1 MLELVF
7 LAFFVLAA
15 FGTGSLLLSVFRFRF
30 HSFLEEFFFSIAMGY
45 GVVALVTYLLG
56 FYGLLYRQ
64 VFTLLLLALLVVSFG
79 RVKHAVTQL
88 LSSPKI
94 NLQLNV
100 FSALVA
106 VIIFFSV
113 FNLVASLAPPWSYD
127 TTTYHLAVP
136 KIYAREHGFVALP
149 SLVHSNFVMMP
160 GMVFLAALVVKN
172 GILANLVNFTFSA
185 LLAIGIYSFC
195 SRFLGKKAGIIASA
209 VFITLPT
216 VSVYSVSAYTDIP
229 MALFAFS
236 AFYAFIVW
244 AERSSGSGPVLGWL
258 VVSAFMTGLV
268 AASKFTGLAF
278 VAIMASLVFLCPFAR
293 KHGPLP
299 QLLKKTVL
307 ATAAFTLLALA
318 VAFPAYLKNWVYSG
332 NPFFPLHYNVFGGK
346 FLNVGVSEFF
356 SATLQHGT
364 GVSLGSFLIT
374 PWNITMHPLMFIELL
389 GIGPLFLAFI
399 PLLLFVK
406 QNRVITLTLA
416 AGLLPLIPWFLTSQN
431 LRYLT
436 YAFPL
441 LSIVTAFVIYSLA
454 NSATSN
460 AFRSFIAV
468 VVAVVLVS
476 NTVLLFGANAK
487 QLPVALG
494 LESEAEFFAKLKD
507 GQIYAMCKFTN
518 SNLPAN
524 ARILLLYEDRGYH
537 CDTPYFVGDPKQQ
550 AFIDYSKISDA
561 EDYAKRL
568 VEIGVTHIIVN
579 RASPIHK
586 PGHGLYSNETATII
600 ESLLKNYGALVHSA
614 GGAELYSFSYNTP
627 HVNAA
632 TQP

>member
-1 MLELVF
+1 MLELIF

-15 FGTGSLLLSVFRFRF
+15 FGTGSLLLSIFRFRF
-30 HSFLEEFFFSIAMGY
+30 HSFSEEFFFSIAIGY
-45 GVVALVTYLLG
+45 GVVALLTYLLG

-64 VFTLLLLALLVVSFG
+64 VFTLLFLALLAVSFG

-88 LSSPKI
+88 LASQKVIPK
-94 NLQLNV
+94 LNT
-100 FSALVA
+100 FSVLVA

-136 KIYAREHGFVALP
+136 KIYAMEHGFVALP
-149 SLVHSNFVMMP
+149 SLFHSNFVMIP
-160 GMVFLAALVVKN
+160 GMAFLAAFVVKN
-172 GILANLVNFTFSA
+172 GVLANLVNFTFSV
-185 LLAIGIYSFC
+185 LLALGIYSFC
-195 SRFLGKKAGIIASA
+195 SRFLNKKAGVIASA
-209 VFITLPT
+209 IFLTLPIIA
-216 VSVYSVSAYTDIP
+216 VYSASAHADIP
-229 MALFAFS
+229 QAFFAFS

-244 AERSSGSGPVLGWL
+244 AERSSNSSPVLGWFI
-258 VVSAFMTGLV
+258 VSAFMTGLV

-278 VAIMASLVFLCPFAR
+278 VAIMASLMFFYGIFAG

-299 QLLKKTVL
+299 RLLKTTVL
-307 ATAAFTLLALA
+307 STAAFILLALV

-332 NPFFPLHYNVFGGK
+332 NPFFPLYYNIFGGK
-346 FLNVGVSEFF
+346 FLNANVSEFF
-356 SATLQHGT
+356 STTLQHGT
-364 GVSLGSFLIT
+364 GISLGSFLIT
-374 PWNITMHPLMFIELL
+374 PWNITMHPLMFIELI

-406 QNRVITLTLA
+406 RNRIIVLTLA
-416 AGLLPLIPWFLTSQN
+416 TGLLPLIPWFLTSQN

-436 YAFPL
+436 YTFPF

-454 NSATSN
+454 NSAASK
-460 AFRSFIAV
+460 ALRSFIAV

-494 LESEAEFFAKLKD
+494 LESEADFFAKLKD
-507 GQIYAMCKFTN
+507 GQIYGMCQFTN
-518 SNLPAN
+518 SNLPAS

-537 CDTPYFVGDPKQQ
+537 CDTPYIIGDPRQQ
-550 AFIDYSKISDA
+550 AFIDYSKISNA

-568 VEIGVTHIIVN
+568 WEIGVTHIIVN
-579 RASPIHK
+579 KANTIHK
-586 PGHGLYSNETATII
+586 PGDMFYSNETAAII
-600 ESLLKNYGALVHSA
+600 ESLIKNYGTLAHSE
-614 GGAELYSFSYNTP
+614 GGAELYSFAYGPGAS
-627 HVNAA
+627 
-632 TQP
+632 